1 MSTIKN
7 NNVEEIL
14 QKLKFH
20 MKFDTWKEVA
30 EYLGVSDGVI
40 SAWKKRNTQSAI
52 EKILYRCSCDVD
64 KSLLLGREESLPEI
78 TFKHS

>member
-52 EKILYRCSCDVD
+52 
-64 KSLLLGREESLPEI
+64 LLAGFPTLPPLLQLLKDTQRAVLPGYE
-78 TFKHS
+78 